1 MKNVFFLLSFAF
13 ITLTLNSCN
22 DCKDVVCNN
31 GGICEDGTCDCP
43 NGFSGASC
51 DVEDLCITQNV
62 SCQNGGV
69 CVDGE
74 CDCETNY
81 RGENCQTYCVNGSFS
96 AANSTCNCFPGWE
109 GDGCTVESRDAWIG
123 SYTQTN
129 TDCNPTASGT
139 ETISAMDHPDE
150 DSLTIAVNY
159 VSITGLTT
167 AGDTKGYGIIDGNTL
182 TIPKQ
187 YVRDENNTSFSVESE
202 SPAVLNGNSFELV
215 IIRKFNGNPATCT
228 LTYSKQ

>member
-13 ITLTLNSCN
+13 FTLTLSSCN

-31 GGICEDGTCDCP
+31 GGICEDGACECP

-62 SCQNGGV
+62 ICLNDGV

-74 CDCETNY
+74 CDCEPFY
-81 RGENCQTYCVNGSFS
+81 RGENCQTYCEKGSFS
-96 AANSTCNCFPGWE
+96 SSNSTCNCWPGWE

-123 SYTQTN
+123 TYSQSN
-129 TDCNPTASGT
+129 TDCNPTATST
-139 ETISAMDHPDE
+139 ETISALDHPDP

-159 VSITGLTT
+159 VGITGLTT
-167 AGDTKGYGIIDGNTL
+167 AGDTKAYGLIDGNTL

-187 YVRDENNTSFSVESE
+187 NVRDANNTLFSVESAE
-202 SPAVLNGNSFELV
+202 PATMSGNSFTVE
-215 IIRKFNGNPATCT
+215 IIRKFSGNATTCT
-228 LTYSKQ
+228 ITYVKQ